1 MIVRARIDKELGSII
16 GYGFSTLY
24 DIAVKL
30 VQKSL
35 SDGYIVGSRGSV
47 GSSFVAKH
55 DRHHRGQLAAA
66 ALRVPEVQALGV
78 RRAGGV
84 HLRPRPSG

>member
-1 MIVRARIDKELGSII
+1 VRARIDKELGAII

-35 SDGYIVGSRGSV
+35 SDGYIVGSRGS
-47 GSSFVAKH
+47 GAHPSS
-55 DRHHRGQLAAA
+55 
-66 ALRVPEVQALGV
+66 PT
-78 RRAGGV
+78 
-84 HLRPRPSG
+84 